1 MTIESTPSL
10 IGALRIQRRVLHA
23 LMMRE
28 IITRF
33 GRENLGVLWLIVEP
47 MLFTLG
53 VASLWTVTG
62 LHHGSGMSI
71 VAFAVTGY
79 SSVLMWRNA
88 ATRSSAA
95 VTQNKSLLFHRNVQ
109 IIDVLLTRITLEI
122 GGATSS
128 FIVLSSLFIFLGW
141 MPVPVDLLELIF
153 GWVMLA
159 WFGFGL
165 ALLIG
170 AAAAVSEITDRIWH
184 PVSYL
189 LFPLSGAAF
198 MIDWMP
204 TNVQNIL
211 LVLPMV
217 HGTEML
223 REGYFGKV
231 VKTHYDISYMATC
244 CLLLSLGGLYAV
256 RAAARRL
263 EF

>member
-1 MTIESTPSL
+1 M
-10 IGALRIQRRVLHA
+10 
-23 LMMRE
+23 
-28 IITRF
+28 
-33 GRENLGVLWLIVEP
+33 
-47 MLFTLG
+47 
-53 VASLWTVTG
+53 
-62 LHHGSGMSI
+62 
-71 VAFAVTGY
+71 
-79 SSVLMWRNA
+79 
-88 ATRSSAA
+88 
-95 VTQNKSLLFHRNVQ
+95 
-109 IIDVLLTRITLEI
+109 
-122 GGATSS
+122 
-128 FIVLSSLFIFLGW
+128 
-141 MPVPVDLLELIF
+141 PVDLLELIF

-204 TNVQNIL
+204 TNVQNVL

-231 VKTHYDISYMATC
+231 VKCHYDMSYMAAS
-244 CLLLSLGGLYAV
+244 CLLLTLGGLYAV
-256 RAAARRL
+256 REAGRRL